1 MSEQIQATDAS
12 CNSTKTEKINLLNLN
27 RQQMRELFAEMGEKP
42 FRADQLMKWIYH
54 FGEDNFDNMTNI
66 NKVLREKLK
75 RIAEIKAPEVAVE
88 QRSADGTKMGDV
100 GWRSAN

>member
-54 FGEDNFDNMTNI
+54 FGEDNFDNISGMSLLASFMENVYLDAMGE
-66 NKVLREKLK
+66 KPLFVLNLDRLVKYLN
-75 RIAEIKAPEVAVE
+75 
-88 QRSADGTKMGDV
+88 TKIPF
-100 GWRSAN
+100 

>member
-1 MSEQIQATDAS
+1 MSEQIQATDVS

-54 FGEDNFDNMTNI
+54 FG
-66 NKVLREKLK
+66 
-75 RIAEIKAPEVAVE
+75 
-88 QRSADGTKMGDV
+88 
-100 GWRSAN
+100 